1 VPDAA
6 SASPTLAA
14 LRVRITRVFPAQIR
28 ASVESVTDEQ
38 LWWRPNETS
47 NSIGNLVLHISG
59 SLNLYLNRN
68 IGGFSYERDRE
79 AEFSSRGPMN
89 RRKLMAIFDEM
100 VANAERTLDKLTPE
114 KLGGPSTD
122 PARNSYLVDDLIS
135 ITTHLANHTGQI
147 VWIAKMLHEGALNEV
162 WMRAHKREGAWK
174 R

>member
-6 SASPTLAA
+6 SPTLSA
-14 LRVRITRVFPAQIR
+14 LRVRITRVLPAQIR
-28 ASVESVTDEQ
+28 ASVDSVTDKQ

-79 AEFSSRGPMN
+79 AEFSERGPMDP
-89 RRKLMAIFDEM
+89 RKLMAIFDGM
-100 VANAERTLDKLTPE
+100 VAKAEKTLDKLTPE

-122 PARNSYLVDDLIS
+122 PERNSYLVDDLIS

>member
-1 VPDAA
+1 MPDA
-6 SASPTLAA
+6 ASPTLAA
-14 LRVRITRVFPAQIR
+14 LRVRITWVFPAQIR

-47 NSIGNLVLHISG
+47 NSIGNLVLHLSG

-79 AEFSSRGPMN
+79 AEFSARGPMD
-89 RRKLMAIFDEM
+89 RRKLMAIFDGM
-100 VANAERTLDKLTPE
+100 VANAEKTLDKLTPE

-122 PARNSYLVDDLIS
+122 PERNSYLVDDLIN
-135 ITTHLANHTGQI
+135 IATHLANHTGQI

>member
-1 VPDAA
+1 VPDA
-6 SASPTLAA
+6 ASPTLAA
-14 LRVRITRVFPAQIR
+14 LRVRITSVFPAQIR
-28 ASVESVTDEQ
+28 ASVDSVTDDQ

-68 IGGFSYERDRE
+68 IGGFAYERDRQ
-79 AEFSSRGPMN
+79 AEFSERGPID
-89 RRKLMAIFDEM
+89 RAKLMAIFEGM
-100 VANAERTLDKLTPE
+100 VANAEKTLDKLTPE

-122 PARNSYLVDDLIS
+122 PERNSYLVDDLIS

>member
-1 VPDAA
+1 
-6 SASPTLAA
+6 
-14 LRVRITRVFPAQIR
+14 VFPAQIR
-28 ASVESVTDEQ
+28 AAVDGVTDEQ

-59 SLNLYLNRN
+59 SLNLYLNKN
-68 IGGFSYERDRE
+68 IGGFNYERDRE
-79 AEFSSRGPMN
+79 AEFSERGPME
-89 RRKLMAIFDEM
+89 RRKLMGIFDGM
-100 VANAERTLDKLTPE
+100 VANAEKTLDKLAPE

-122 PARNSYLVDDLIS
+122 PERNSYLIDDLVGIA
-135 ITTHLANHTGQI
+135 THLANHTGQI